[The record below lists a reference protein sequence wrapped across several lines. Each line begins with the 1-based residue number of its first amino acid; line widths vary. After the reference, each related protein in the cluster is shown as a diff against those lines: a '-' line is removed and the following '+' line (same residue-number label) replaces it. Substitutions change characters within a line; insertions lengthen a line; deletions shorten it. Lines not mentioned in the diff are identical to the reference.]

1 MPSFGEEAFS
11 LLLSPAV
18 MYPLR
23 FPFISLLILVLLVNT
38 KHLRKPACCEQHIE
52 SAVGEMVTL
61 LSTVMCKKQ
70 KTAPEMILAENQSAW
85 HPQML

>member
-52 SAVGEMVTL
+52 SAVGEMGNSPKHSYV
-61 LSTVMCKKQ
+61 Q
-70 KTAPEMILAENQSAW
+70 EAENCPRNDSS
-85 HPQML
+85 